1 MRRAVAI
8 AVVLVLGSSA
18 GSAHAAIPLEGSWKA
33 ETSAGL
39 PVSFGVAGGR
49 VVNTRFKFEWSFCGT
64 YENHSPSASLEIDAS
79 GHWVFEDP
87 RGQTFEAT
95 FVAPD
100 RAEGKVIS
108 VERMLPS
115 CPRTEATFTATP
127 VPPNPES
134 LPAAIAGIEALPYEI
149 GLRRPGAKNTLVGTV
164 RGGLGETFRFFL
176 FVNRDATARLRNVPG
191 YSAHGPRNSLP
202 GPGLTG
208 GPLANTDVMFATVPR
223 RTDTKAQRRERRQI
237 LAAVRDTICLRQT
250 GAPCSS

>member
-1 MRRAVAI
+1 MRRPLAI
-8 AVVLVLGSSA
+8 ALVLVLGTSV
-18 GSAHAAIPLEGSWKA
+18 GSAHGAIPLEGSWKA

-64 YENHSPSASLEIDAS
+64 YENHSSSASLEIDAN

-87 RGQTFEAT
+87 RGQTLEAT

-100 RAEGKVIS
+100 RAEGRVIS

-134 LPAAIAGIEALPYEI
+134 LPAAMAGIEALPYDI
-149 GLRRPGAKNTLVGTV
+149 ALRRPAAKNTLIGTV
-164 RGGLGETFRFFL
+164 RGSLGETFRFFL
-176 FVNRDATARLRNVPG
+176 FVNRDAARRLRNEPG
-191 YSAHGPRNSLP
+191 YSAHGPDNSLP

-208 GPLANTDVMFATVPR
+208 GPLANTDAMFSTVPR
-223 RTDTKAQRRERRQI
+223 RTDTKAQRRERRRI

-250 GAPCSS
+250 GAPCPS